1 MDELTAAGITD
12 PDLRASYEECKRLN
26 ALHGKTYY
34 LATLLL
40 PKAKRPFV
48 HALYGF
54 ARYADEIVDDLASEL
69 SVEEKAEVLSKWGN
83 GVLADLKK
91 GISQD
96 HVGRALIDT
105 VKRFDIPHEHFEAFL
120 HSMTMDLTVQ
130 EYESYEDLLEYVY
143 GSAAVI
149 GLEMVPI
156 LGPLHNDAFE
166 AAKKLGIA
174 FQLANFIRD
183 VDEDLDRGRVYLPL
197 KELGQFGVT
206 REMLEERVLDLPMR
220 EADVAIRMKE
230 PSQADLI
237 RKRLMGVRMRLY
249 ASPDYLAKHGTPERI
264 EDVAQHRLICQNPT
278 AHQVGAGAMLVA
290 HLMSYEPR
298 STLKVNNYFGVLQGV
313 LSNLGV
319 GVLPDYLTQDFP
331 NLSRVMP
338 EVESAEVPVFLA
350 YPEELRHSKR
360 VSAFRDFVQE
370 EIISY
375 RKQLKDQ
382 AVS

>member
-1 MDELTAAGITD
+1 VDELTAAGITD
-12 PDLRASYEECKRLN
+12 SDLRASYEECKRLN
-26 ALHGKTYY
+26 ALHGKTYF

-69 SVEEKAEVLSKWGN
+69 SIEEKAEALSIWGN

-91 GISQD
+91 GTSDD

-130 EYESYEDLLEYVY
+130 EYETYEDLLEYVY

-183 VDEDLDRGRVYLPL
+183 VDEDLDRGRVYLPI
-197 KELGQFGVT
+197 KELAQFGVT
-206 REMLEERVLDLPMR
+206 REMLEERVL
-220 EADVAIRMKE
+220 
-230 PSQADLI
+230 
-237 RKRLMGVRMRLY
+237 
-249 ASPDYLAKHGTPERI
+249 TPEIVEALKFQIARVRQLQAEAAPGIAMLEASSRPCIEAASTLYCGIVDEVEKIGYDIFNQRAKTSTGRRI
-264 EDVAQHRLICQNPT
+264 RV
-278 AHQVGAGAMLVA
+278 AGAAFIKRQLI
-290 HLMSYEPR
+290 
-298 STLKVNNYFGVLQGV
+298 
-313 LSNLGV
+313 
-319 GVLPDYLTQDFP
+319 
-331 NLSRVMP
+331 SR
-338 EVESAEVPVFLA
+338 
-350 YPEELRHSKR
+350 
-360 VSAFRDFVQE
+360 
-370 EIISY
+370 
-375 RKQLKDQ
+375 
-382 AVS
+382 

>member
-69 SVEEKAEVLSKWGN
+69 SVEEKAEALSTWGNTVLS
-83 GVLADLKK
+83 DLKK
-91 GISQD
+91 GTSQD
-96 HVGRALIDT
+96 HVARALIDT

-130 EYESYEDLLEYVY
+130 EYETYEDLLEYVY

-156 LGPLHNDAFE
+156 LGPLHKDAFG
-166 AAKKLGIA
+166 AAEKLGIA

-183 VDEDLDRGRVYLPL
+183 VDEDLDRGRVYLPI
-197 KELGQFGVT
+197 KELAQFGVT
-206 REMLEERVLDLPMR
+206 REMLEERVL
-220 EADVAIRMKE
+220 
-230 PSQADLI
+230 
-237 RKRLMGVRMRLY
+237 
-249 ASPDYLAKHGTPERI
+249 TPEIIDALKFQIARVRQLQAEAAPGI
-264 EDVAQHRLICQNPT
+264 
-278 AHQVGAGAMLVA
+278 AMLEA
-290 HLMSYEPR
+290 TSRPCIEAA
-298 STLKVNNYFGVLQGV
+298 STLYCGIV
-313 LSNLGV
+313 
-319 GVLPDYLTQDFP
+319 D
-331 NLSRVMP
+331 
-338 EVESAEVPVFLA
+338 EVEKIGYDIFNQRAKT
-350 YPEELRHSKR
+350 SKARRIR
-360 VSAFRDFVQE
+360 VAGGAFIKRQF
-370 EIISY
+370 IS
-375 RKQLKDQ
+375 R
-382 AVS
+382 

>member
-12 PDLRASYEECKRLN
+12 ADLRASYAECKRLN
-26 ALHGKTYY
+26 ALHGKTYF

-69 SVEEKAEVLSKWGN
+69 SVEEKAEALSTWGN
-83 GVLADLKK
+83 TVLADLKK
-91 GISQD
+91 GTSDD

-130 EYESYEDLLEYVY
+130 EYETYEDLLEYVY

-156 LGPLHNDAFE
+156 LGPLHNDAYE

-183 VDEDLDRGRVYLPL
+183 VDEDLDRGRVYLPI
-197 KELGQFGVT
+197 KELAQFGVT
-206 REMLEERVLDLPMR
+206 REMLEERVL
-220 EADVAIRMKE
+220 
-230 PSQADLI
+230 
-237 RKRLMGVRMRLY
+237 
-249 ASPDYLAKHGTPERI
+249 TPEIIEALKFQIARVRQLQAEAAPGIAMLEATSRPCIEAASTLYCGIVDEVEKIGYDIFNQRAKTSTARRI
-264 EDVAQHRLICQNPT
+264 RV
-278 AHQVGAGAMLVA
+278 AGAA
-290 HLMSYEPR
+290 FIKRHLI
-298 STLKVNNYFGVLQGV
+298 
-313 LSNLGV
+313 
-319 GVLPDYLTQDFP
+319 
-331 NLSRVMP
+331 SR
-338 EVESAEVPVFLA
+338 
-350 YPEELRHSKR
+350 
-360 VSAFRDFVQE
+360 
-370 EIISY
+370 
-375 RKQLKDQ
+375 
-382 AVS
+382 

>member
-1 MDELTAAGITD
+1 MDELTAAGITE

-26 ALHGKTYY
+26 ALHGKTYF

-69 SVEEKAEVLSKWGN
+69 SIEEKAQALSNWGD

-91 GISQD
+91 GTSDD

-130 EYESYEDLLEYVY
+130 EYETYEDLLEYVY

-156 LGPLHNDAFE
+156 LGPLHQDAYE

-183 VDEDLDRGRVYLPL
+183 VDEDLDRGRVYLPI
-197 KELGQFGVT
+197 KELAQFGVT
-206 REMLEERVLDLPMR
+206 REMLEERVL
-220 EADVAIRMKE
+220 
-230 PSQADLI
+230 
-237 RKRLMGVRMRLY
+237 
-249 ASPDYLAKHGTPERI
+249 TPEIVEALKFQIARVRQLQAEAAPGIAMLEASSRPCIQAASTLYCGIVDEVEKIGYDIFNQRAKTSTGRRI
-264 EDVAQHRLICQNPT
+264 RV
-278 AHQVGAGAMLVA
+278 AGAAFIKRQLI
-290 HLMSYEPR
+290 
-298 STLKVNNYFGVLQGV
+298 
-313 LSNLGV
+313 
-319 GVLPDYLTQDFP
+319 
-331 NLSRVMP
+331 SR
-338 EVESAEVPVFLA
+338 
-350 YPEELRHSKR
+350 
-360 VSAFRDFVQE
+360 
-370 EIISY
+370 
-375 RKQLKDQ
+375 
-382 AVS
+382 